1 MRGLFTHLLKI
12 CNPQRTGILHNLITS
27 WQAQSYASDVCP
39 KCRVQH
45 SGIEFI
51 EWWLMVWQ
59 RTHRKRLLR
68 SQSITSSVDAVMK
81 MCRRGGG
88 KHVDSLFYDT
98 FKVNGFCFEVI
109 RIWVCCENSV
119 NLCWKRRQLLQLL
132 QEMQIWWE
140 TWNCWAHSLAWFP
153 RGQFK
158 ENIQKHERNDKLS
171 KTTT

>member
-12 CNPQRTGILHNLITS
+12 QRTGILHNLITS

-81 MCRRGGG
+81 MCRRGGENMLIRCFMTLLRLTASALKWFG
-88 KHVDSLFYDT
+88 FGCVVKTVST
-98 FKVNGFCFEVI
+98 FAENDANFCN
-109 RIWVCCENSV
+109 CS
-119 NLCWKRRQLLQLL
+119 RRCKFD
-132 QEMQIWWE
+132 E
-140 TWNCWAHSLAWFP
+140 
-153 RGQFK
+153 
-158 ENIQKHERNDKLS
+158 KLGIVELIP
-171 KTTT
+171 